1 MDEKGRMNMSEIS
14 VKFII
19 ASHKKCDIPE
29 DELYLPVQVG
39 AAGKE
44 DLGYTRDCTGDNI
57 SELNPYFCE
66 LTGLYWAW
74 KNLKV
79 DYLGL
84 VHYRRYF
91 KGKGRGKDK
100 LCRVMTLNEANGLL
114 NQYTILVPQK
124 RKYYIETL
132 YSHYAHTFSG
142 SQLDCAREIIAEKF
156 PEYVDSFDATM
167 KRRSAYMFNMFVM
180 PKALVDEYC
189 AWLFEILFELKK
201 RIDTAQMTDFE
212 ARFCG
217 RVSELL
223 FNVWLNQ
230 KIKGGKLAKSDVKE
244 VKWLY
249 LGKVNFFKKGV
260 SFLMAKFF
268 HKKYDKSF

>member
-1 MDEKGRMNMSEIS
+1 MSEIT
-14 VKFII
+14 VRLLI
-19 ASHKKCDIPE
+19 ASHKKCDMPQ

-39 AAGKE
+39 AEGKE
-44 DLGYTRDCTGDNI
+44 DLGYMRDCSGENI
-57 SELNPYFCE
+57 SKLNPYFCE

-74 KNLKV
+74 KNLEY

-91 KGKGRGKDK
+91 QGKGKGKNK
-100 LCRVMTLNEANGLL
+100 LNKVITANEVKGLL
-114 NQYTILVPQK
+114 DKYQILVPKK

-132 YSHYAHTFSG
+132 YSHYAHTFAG

-156 PEYVDSFDATM
+156 PEYVGAFDTTM
-167 KRRSAYMFNMFVM
+167 KRKSAYMFNMFVM
-180 PKALVDEYC
+180 PKALVEEYC
-189 AWLFEILFELKK
+189 AWLFEILFELKN
-201 RIDTAQMTDFE
+201 RIDTAGMTDFE

-217 RVSELL
+217 RVSELM

-230 KIKGGKLAKSDVKE
+230 KLKEGRINKGDVKE

-249 LGKVNFFKKGV
+249 LGKVNFFKKGW